1 MSRLKEPKAVL
12 FDFYATLID
21 VKTDEFDQRVW
32 DGVAGYVSQR
42 VGPVDSL
49 ALQHSYES
57 RLRLQLS
64 TSAEQ
69 HPEVRV
75 TDAMRDALSETCG
88 HLPGPVVDP
97 VVRAFRSLSMRRFR
111 IFSDTIPVLEYLRK
125 RYRLGLVCDGQRVF
139 FQDELDRAGLSAMFE
154 VVVCSS
160 DHPFHKPDVRM
171 FQIALDSLG
180 VAPADTVYVG
190 DSLDR
195 DMVGCRRAG
204 MKGIL
209 LDRGGNYSGP
219 PDKTVG
225 PDVVIGS
232 LSDLRYLF
240 SQQ

>member
-21 VKTDEFDQRVW
+21 IKTDDDDQRVW
-32 DGVAGYVSQR
+32 DGVAGYVSQTA
-42 VGPVDSL
+42 GPVDSG
-49 ALQHSYES
+49 ALRHAYES

-64 TSAEQ
+64 TSAER
-69 HPEVRV
+69 HPEVQV
-75 TDAMRDALSETCG
+75 TDAMRDALLEMNE
-88 HLPGPVVDP
+88 HVPGSVVDP
-97 VVRAFRSLSMRRFR
+97 VVRVFRSLSMRRFR
-111 IFSDTIPVLEYLRK
+111 TFSDTIPVLEHLRK

-171 FQIALDSLG
+171 FQIALDVLG
-180 VAPADTVYVG
+180 LAPGDTVHVG

-204 MKGIL
+204 LTGIL

-219 PDKTVG
+219 PDKTDG
-225 PDVVIGS
+225 PHVVIGS

-240 SQQ
+240 SQ